1 MCWHDRQEFFQHLGH
16 LSCFVMRRNT
26 VCGQKNS
33 RWSVSSFLRSET
45 VRVESADGSIYS
57 SGRTLCSQL
66 NTHDMLILNA
76 CLISKSCWSDACHC
90 VCVQTSR
97 SRPAPSST
105 RWSWSATVAR
115 WASPS
120 PALRSPL
127 TPSSSQAWPR
137 GVSLR
142 GESRTG
148 QTGRLPKHPCDRE
161 TPAHTHSLSL
171 HSKAWIWNDFW
182 LCIS

>member
-1 MCWHDRQEFFQHLGH
+1 MFCYEAKH
-16 LSCFVMRRNT
+16 
-26 VCGQKNS
+26 
-33 RWSVSSFLRSET
+33 SVRSEEQQMKCL
-45 VRVESADGSIYS
+45 VVPQKWNCAGWVSRRVYLQLR
-57 SGRTLCSQL
+57 RTLCSQL